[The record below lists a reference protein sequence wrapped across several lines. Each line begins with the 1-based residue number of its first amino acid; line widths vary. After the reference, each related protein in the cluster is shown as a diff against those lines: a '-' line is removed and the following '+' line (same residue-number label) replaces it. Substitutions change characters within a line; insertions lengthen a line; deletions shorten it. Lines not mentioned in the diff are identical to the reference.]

1 MERFGW
7 QTKATALLGSLCL
20 VFGLAACGGGNDSQ
34 QPDKT
39 NNSSKL
45 ASGPINVVASINQWG
60 SLAKEIG
67 GSDVN
72 VTSIVNTVSVDAHDF
87 EPQTTDMTKLQKA
100 EIVVVNGAGYDNWAS
115 KSIAKGTTSV
125 SAATAVGASTGD
137 NPHLW
142 FSKDAR
148 KATATELEDAF
159 AKARPAKAKQFQAR
173 LKTWK
178 ANETKLEDSMKEF
191 SQKHK
196 DATYGATEPVAYY
209 LMDDLGFTDK
219 TPKGYTQ
226 AISSEGEPAPSDLQ
240 KFQHLISGRDVNLLI
255 NNTQEASNTTN
266 LLTGTAGRTEVPVV
280 DVSEQMPQDQTTL
293 TGWIT
298 ALMEKIDK
306 AMDDFKASEADHQ
319 KVGSGNE
326 SSNSEQSGQSGQS
339 GQSSNSTDSNQ
350 QTPSTPGNGSVPS
363 NAGQTDPGK

>member
-1 MERFGW
+1 MKRFGW
-7 QTKATALLGSLCL
+7 QTKTAALLGSLCMIFTL
-20 VFGLAACGGGNDSQ
+20 TGCGAGNDSQ
-34 QPDKT
+34 TPTK
-39 NNSSKL
+39 NSTTSKQ
-45 ASGPINVVASINQWG
+45 ATGPIDVVASINQWG

-67 GSDVN
+67 GDDVN

-87 EPQTTDMTKLQKA
+87 EPKTTDMAKLQSA
-100 EIVVVNGAGYDNWAS
+100 QIVVVNGAGYDNWAS

-159 AKARPAKAKQFQAR
+159 AKARPAKAKQFAAR

-178 ANETKLEDSMKEF
+178 ANEAKLEDSMKTF
-191 SQKHK
+191 SQQHK
-196 DATYGATEPVAYY
+196 NVTYGATEPVAYY

-226 AISSEGEPAPSDLQ
+226 SVSSEGEPAPSDLQ
-240 KFQHLISGRDVNLLI
+240 KFEHLISGREVNLLI

-280 DVSEQMPQDQTTL
+280 DVSEQMPHDQTTL

-298 ALMEKIDK
+298 TLMTSINK
-306 AMDDFKASEADHQ
+306 AMADFKASEADHQ
-319 KVGSGNE
+319 KTGSGEN
-326 SSNSEQSGQSGQS
+326 SGQSPQPTQPGTGS
-339 GQSSNSTDSNQ
+339 GTNSNQ
-350 QTPSTPGNGSVPS
+350 QAPSTPNSSTVPS
-363 NAGQTDPGK
+363 NEGQTDPGK

>member
-1 MERFGW
+1 MAFV
-7 QTKATALLGSLCL
+7 GSLCL

-34 QPDKT
+34 PPSKT
-39 NNSSKL
+39 NDSSKQ
-45 ASGPINVVASINQWG
+45 ASGPIKVVASINQWG
-60 SLAKEIG
+60 SLARQIG
-67 GSDVN
+67 GSDVK

-87 EPQTTDMTKLQKA
+87 EPQTADMAKLQGA

-115 KSIAKGTTSV
+115 KSIVKGTTSV

-148 KATATELEDAF
+148 KAMATELEDAF

-178 ANETKLEDSMKEF
+178 ASETKLEETMKTF
-191 SQKHK
+191 SRKYK

-226 AISSEGEPAPSDLQ
+226 AVGSEGEPAPSDLQ

-280 DVSEQMPQDQTTL
+280 DVSEQMPQSETTL

-298 ALMEKIDK
+298 ALTKSIDK
-306 AMDDFKASEADHQ
+306 AMADFKASVAGHE
-319 KVGSGNE
+319 KVNTGNSG
-326 SSNSEQSGQSGQS
+326 SNSNDSGQSGN
-339 GQSSNSTDSNQ
+339 GTDSSQ
-350 QTPSTPGNGSVPS
+350 QTPAAPGTSNGSVPS

>member
-1 MERFGW
+1 MKRFGW
-7 QTKATALLGSLCL
+7 RTKATALLGSLCL
-20 VFGLAACGGGNDSQ
+20 ALGLAACGGGNDSQ
-34 QPDKT
+34 PHSS
-39 NNSSKL
+39 NSPKQ
-45 ASGPINVVASINQWG
+45 ASGPISVVASINQWG
-60 SLAKEIG
+60 SLAREIG
-67 GSDVN
+67 GSDVK

-87 EPQTTDMTKLQKA
+87 EPQTTDMAKLQGA

-115 KSIAKGTTSV
+115 KSVAKGTTSV

-148 KATATELEDAF
+148 TAMATELEDAF
-159 AKARPAKAKQFQAR
+159 AKARPAKAKRFQAR

-178 ANETKLEDSMKEF
+178 AGETKLEGTMKAF

-226 AISSEGEPAPSDLQ
+226 AVGSEGEPAPSDLQ

-280 DVSEQMPQDQTTL
+280 DVSEQMPENQTTL
-293 TGWIT
+293 TGWTT
-298 ALMEKIDK
+298 ALTKNIDK
-306 AMDDFKASEADHQ
+306 AMTDFKDSEAGHE
-319 KVGSGNE
+319 KVGTGDEGDGGGTQQPSQPAE
-326 SSNSEQSGQSGQS
+326 SDNSA
-339 GQSSNSTDSNQ
+339 NQ
-350 QTPSTPGNGSVPS
+350 QMPAAPGNGSVPS
-363 NAGQTDPGK
+363 NEGQTDPGK

>member
-1 MERFGW
+1 MI
-7 QTKATALLGSLCL
+7 
-20 VFGLAACGGGNDSQ
+20 FGLAACGGGNDSQ
-34 QPDKT
+34 PPSKT
-39 NNSSKL
+39 NNSSKK

-67 GSDVN
+67 GNDVK

-87 EPQTTDMTKLQKA
+87 EPQTADMAKIQSA
-100 EIVVVNGAGYDNWAS
+100 EIVIVNGAGYDNWAS
-115 KSIAKGTTSV
+115 KSLAKGTTSV

-159 AKARPAKAKQFQAR
+159 AKARPAKAKQFEAR

-178 ANETKLEDSMKEF
+178 ASEAKLEDSMKAF

-209 LMDDLGFTDK
+209 LMDDLGFDDK

-226 AISSEGEPAPSDLQ
+226 AVSSEGEPAPSDLQ

-255 NNTQEASNTTN
+255 NNTQEASNITN

-298 ALMEKIDK
+298 ALMKSIDK
-306 AMDDFKASEADHQ
+306 AMTDFRASEADHQ
-319 KVGSGNE
+319 KVGAGNNSDK
-326 SSNSEQSGQSGQS
+326 SSQSGQFNESGN
-339 GQSSNSTDSNQ
+339 GATNSNQ
-350 QTPSTPGNGSVPS
+350 QQPSTPSNGSLPS

>member
-1 MERFGW
+1 MKRIGR
-7 QTKATALLGSLCL
+7 TKKAMALLGALCMM
-20 VFGLAACGGGNDSQ
+20 FGFAACGAGNDSQ
-34 QPDKT
+34 SH
-39 NNSSKL
+39 SSNQSDTSKQS
-45 ASGPINVVASINQWG
+45 ADGPIKVVASINQWG
-60 SLAKEIG
+60 TLAKEIG

-87 EPQTTDMTKLQKA
+87 EPQTADMAKLQSA
-100 EIVVVNGAGYDNWAS
+100 EIVLVNGAGYDSWAS

-125 SAATAVGASTGD
+125 SAATTVGASTGD

-142 FSKDAR
+142 FSKEAR
-148 KATATELEDAF
+148 KATAEELEDVF
-159 AKARPAKAKQFQAR
+159 AKARPAKAKQFAAR
-173 LKTWK
+173 LKTWQ
-178 ANETKLEDSMKEF
+178 ANETKLETSMKEF
-191 SQKHK
+191 SQQHK

-209 LMDDLGFTDK
+209 LMDDLGFADK

-226 AISSEGEPAPSDLQ
+226 SVSSEGEPAPSDLQ

-298 ALMEKIDK
+298 TLVKSIDK
-306 AMDDFKASEADHQ
+306 AMADFKASEANHQ
-319 KVGSGNE
+319 KVDTGSDGNG
-326 SSNSEQSGQSGQS
+326 SEQSGQSEQPGTS
-339 GQSSNSTDSNQ
+339 TNSSQ
-350 QTPSTPGNGSVPS
+350 QTPSTSDNSSVPS
-363 NAGQTDPGK
+363 NEGQTDPGK

>member
-1 MERFGW
+1 MKRFGW
-7 QTKATALLGSLCL
+7 QTKATAILGSLCL
-20 VFGLAACGGGNDSQ
+20 VFGLAACGSGNDSQ
-34 QPDKT
+34 QQDKT
-39 NNSSKL
+39 NNSSKQ
-45 ASGPINVVASINQWG
+45 ADGPINVVASINQWG

-67 GSDVN
+67 GNDVN

-87 EPQTTDMTKLQKA
+87 EPQTTDMAKLQGA

-178 ANETKLEDSMKEF
+178 ANETKLENSMKEF
-191 SQKHK
+191 SQKHQ

-226 AISSEGEPAPSDLQ
+226 AVSSEGEPAPSDLQ
-240 KFQHLISGRDVNLLI
+240 KFQHLISGREVNLLI

-280 DVSEQMPQDQTTL
+280 DVSEQMPKDQTTL

-298 ALMEKIDK
+298 TLMKSIDK
-306 AMDDFKASEADHQ
+306 AMADFKASEADHQ
-319 KVGSGNE
+319 KVTDGDKTD
-326 SSNSEQSGQSGQS
+326 NSDGSGQSGQS
-339 GQSSNSTDSNQ
+339 GNSTNSNQ
-350 QTPSTPGNGSVPS
+350 QTPTAPFDGSVPS